1 MLFYYI
7 INRIYLYAILFV
19 CVIKLALPILGT
31 VLPSLPGYR
40 ISYSLGYDTY
50 LLRYTTAVLAIKDA
64 IYLFQRTELFYFI
77 TWSRH
82 HCVYTSKLLHLLQV
96 KINTTTDTTRAG

>member
-1 MLFYYI
+1 MLNSCIIPKYTIYVLKLFRSISCIILYVVLLY

-77 TWSRH
+77 T
-82 HCVYTSKLLHLLQV
+82 
-96 KINTTTDTTRAG
+96 